1 MAIKRY
7 VCMVGCCIAVLATL
21 RPALATQP
29 KKNAIYPVATSSPI
43 AGAASIRR
51 SHMSPASLQRE
62 MQELEHA
69 KHFLQMSSQNDHSSH
84 AAIAARHIQTAIN
97 ELKLEAEKNSR
108 EKRSGQL
115 TQAVGTAT
123 PGARR

>member
-1 MAIKRY
+1 
-7 VCMVGCCIAVLATL
+7 
-21 RPALATQP
+21 
-29 KKNAIYPVATSSPI
+29 
-43 AGAASIRR
+43 
-51 SHMSPASLQRE
+51 

-69 KHFLQMSSQNDHSSH
+69 KHFLQMSSQNDHGSH

-97 ELKLEAEKNSR
+97 ELKLEAEKNSQ

-115 TQAVGTAT
+115 MQAAGTAT